1 MKLKKYDDETLKH
14 LQKIE
19 LMILKDFIKLC
30 EMNNIDYSLYGGSI
44 LGAVRHNG
52 FIPWDDDIDV
62 IVLQKDYEKLINIME
77 QNLDGK
83 YKFINMNNNQDYF
96 LFFSKIMINN
106 TEFEE
111 WWSNQVNYK
120 QGIYIDIFIL
130 HDVPNN
136 KIKRF
141 YQVKMARLYSKLFTI
156 RQIKLKHHPPLIK
169 LISNSIH
176 NFLKIIRISP
186 NFFKKRGWDLL
197 SKYKN
202 ENSELVCDI
211 TALNHPQIY
220 KKSDFFPTI
229 KHEFEGVMV
238 NIPNNSDSILTQI
251 YGDYMQLPPENKRY
265 NHAPENI
272 DFGKY

>member
-19 LMILKDFIKLC
+19 LMILKDFIRLC
-30 EMNNIDYSLYGGSI
+30 EMNNIDYSLYGGSN

-62 IVLQKDYEKLINIME
+62 IVLQKDYEKLIKVIE
-77 QNLDGK
+77 QNLNEK
-83 YKFINMNNNQDYF
+83 YEFISMNHNSDYF
-96 LFFSKIMINN
+96 LFFSKIMLKN

-111 WWSNQVNYK
+111 WWSEQANYK
-120 QGIYIDIFIL
+120 QGIFIDIFIL
-130 HDVPNN
+130 HDVSNN

-156 RQIKLKHHPPLIK
+156 CQIKLKHHPPLVK
-169 LISNSIH
+169 FLSNSIH
-176 NFLKIIRISP
+176 TILKILKISP
-186 NFFKKRGWDLL
+186 NFFKKRGWALL

-202 ENSELVCDI
+202 ENCELVCDI
-211 TALNHPQIY
+211 TTLNHPQIY

-229 KHEFEGVMV
+229 KHEFEGMMV
-238 NIPNNSDSILTQI
+238 NIPNNSDSILKQI
-251 YGDYMQLPPENKRY
+251 YGDYMQLPPEDKRY
-265 NHAPENI
+265 NHTPENI
-272 DFGKY
+272 NFGKY